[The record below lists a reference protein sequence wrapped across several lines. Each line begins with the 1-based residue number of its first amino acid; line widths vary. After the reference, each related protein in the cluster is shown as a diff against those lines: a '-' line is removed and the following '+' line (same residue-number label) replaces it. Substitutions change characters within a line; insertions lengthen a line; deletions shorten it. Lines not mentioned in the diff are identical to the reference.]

1 LPLAGINHY
10 GENGSVMAA
19 QPKQKPNNQ
28 NTTKMKH
35 DKPFKPFNG
44 ELLDEEGYPT
54 EEFFSWLKN
63 MPLDKWQTQ
72 AEI

>member
-1 LPLAGINHY
+1 
-10 GENGSVMAA
+10 
-19 QPKQKPNNQ
+19 
-28 NTTKMKH
+28 MKH

-54 EEFFSWLKN
+54 EEFVSWLKN